1 MNNTEFIDSFK
12 CKKAF
17 LKKRLFYLN
26 LIQVTFTFFIL
37 PAFFFIFTDYT
48 NLTNEILSISFFI
61 SISFI
66 FLDTIFLIF
75 IFFN

>member
-48 NLTNEILSISFFI
+48 LYKKITPLTKNKKGKNT
-61 SISFI
+61 
-66 FLDTIFLIF
+66 FLPFLF
-75 IFFN
+75 KS

>member
-37 PAFFFIFTDYT
+37 PTFFFIFDDYKIKAF
-48 NLTNEILSISFFI
+48 LLFI
-61 SISFI
+61 
-66 FLDTIFLIF
+66 
-75 IFFN
+75 